1 MNTNSLYTPLC
12 EMFRTI
18 SQKEP
23 KKIVVLP
30 KLLKGGLRFVK
41 FVKTKGEMSAA
52 QAIHRIAPNLV
63 YPEKAFIAAKGRLSA
78 LFSFGSMAT
87 KEQGEVLR
95 DDVSL
100 ADGFVLK
107 SAQAY
112 RINYSRLMTACART
126 LAQGS
131 CEVLDSAQAAPEVN
145 SLPVVMMEG
154 VLRSS
159 PVKKSLMIPFN
170 DAEIWLINRG
180 NSFFI
185 IGVNICDTNLIV
197 ETVNQVLPHAGIY
210 LKNFSNSILF
220 NINNLDL
227 SFEAWLKDVDTSS
240 VCLDGCAFLF
250 SPSAP
255 DVIGYA
261 DMKFDEVKRMG
272 VDVTTFKNAVFD
284 FGTHIDEIIEDT
296 YNLFSE
302 YHNGAKAFEAAVE
315 RWKNAE

>member
-18 SQKEP
+18 SQKET
-23 KKIVVLP
+23 KKISLMP

-41 FVKTKGEMSAA
+41 FVNTKTELSAA
-52 QAIHRIAPNLV
+52 QTIHRIAPNLV
-63 YPEKAFIAAKGRLSA
+63 YPEKAYIAVKGRLSA
-78 LFSFGSMAT
+78 LFSFGSMVS
-87 KEQGEVLR
+87 KKQPDVLR
-95 DDVSL
+95 DDVTL
-100 ADGFVLK
+100 ANGFVLK
-107 SAQAY
+107 TAQAF
-112 RINYSRLMTACART
+112 RVNYSRLMTACART
-126 LAQGS
+126 LAQCG
-131 CEVLDSAQAAPEVN
+131 CECLHSAQATPEVD
-145 SLPVVMMEG
+145 SLPVMMMES
-154 VLRSS
+154 VLRYS

-197 ETVNQVLPHAGIY
+197 DTVNSVLPHAGIY
-210 LKNFSNSILF
+210 LKNFSNSIFF
-220 NINNLDL
+220 NINKLDL
-227 SFEAWLKDVDTSS
+227 SFEAWLKDVDAAS
-240 VCLDGCAFLF
+240 VCLDGCSFPF

-261 DMKFDEVKRMG
+261 DMKYDEVKRMG

-284 FGTHIDEIIEDT
+284 YGTHIDEIIEDT

-302 YHNGAKAFEAAVE
+302 YHSGAKAFDAAVE